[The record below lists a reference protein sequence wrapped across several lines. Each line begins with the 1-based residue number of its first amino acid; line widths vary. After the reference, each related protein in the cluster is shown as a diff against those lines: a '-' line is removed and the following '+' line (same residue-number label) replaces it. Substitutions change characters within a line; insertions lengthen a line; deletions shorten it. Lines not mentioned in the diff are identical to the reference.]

1 MVLCRKKNWIGTTG
15 ISILGGVGHNIGQV
29 CVAALV
35 VKQAGVFFYLP
46 MLLIS
51 GTAAGLVIGILGGMI
66 INRIS
71 GFIKKMQ

>member
-1 MVLCRKKNWIGTTG
+1 MGTTG

-46 MLLIS
+46 LLLIA
-51 GTAAGLVIGILGGMI
+51 GTAAGLIIGILGGMI
-66 INRIS
+66 ISRIS
-71 GFIKKMQ
+71 NFIKKIQ